1 MSPRQGKRNSGESY
15 ADIYSMI
22 QTAVQNAKTYFM
34 QCGNAIVQ
42 PEDEDVFTAE
52 VLYMFFN
59 RSSCCNEP
67 FQSRVER
74 VVVDTMQAKGKII
87 ALTPCR
93 IYGRPTSSRPVGS
106 ISHIT
111 TSW

>member
-1 MSPRQGKRNSGESY
+1 
-15 ADIYSMI
+15 
-22 QTAVQNAKTYFM
+22 M

-87 ALTPCR
+87 GLDAVPH
-93 IYGRPTSSRPVGS
+93 IRPANFIAPRGIDFSHYNFVVMDGMSSRHLRHGLS
-106 ISHIT
+106 AF
-111 TSW
+111 